1 MCASVPVPFL
11 RHSHSN
17 QGFPVPGVF
26 HRKYSHELFTGVLP
40 GLARAKEA
48 KVPQLISKTE
58 ALGKWACTVLIT
70 ALHWTGSSHGP
81 PESREPVQEA

>member
-1 MCASVPVPFL
+1 LIETEYCVWNRRKRRF
-11 RHSHSN
+11 
-17 QGFPVPGVF
+17 
-26 HRKYSHELFTGVLP
+26 KYSHELFTGVLP

-58 ALGKWACTVLIT
+58 GLGKWACTVLIT

-81 PESREPVQEA
+81 PESREPVQEV